1 VRGRP
6 WHVRPPRSVGRAHVG
21 RYGDGGAHLH
31 VFFFGRPARVGQFRG
46 SPLLDWEENLPKVPP
61 AVADANAWF
70 VAARLAAAYG
80 GVVAAPE
87 PRPEPIP

>member
-1 VRGRP
+1 V
-6 WHVRPPRSVGRAHVG
+6 
-21 RYGDGGAHLH
+21 
-31 VFFFGRPARVGQFRG
+31 QFRG

-80 GVVAAPE
+80 GAVVAPE
-87 PRPEPIP
+87 PRPEPSP